1 MENHK
6 FKIGQI
12 VRHKASPIIGGAQMV
27 VLAFGT
33 MEDENDKVNIYTLS
47 YEGPHG
53 EFRRVILQ
61 EPELVA
67 LNFLSED

>member
-12 VRHKASPIIGGAQMV
+12 VMHKASNVIVETKMV

-33 MEDENDKVNIYTLS
+33 LENETDKEKIYALS
-47 YEGPHG
+47 YEGPSG

-61 EPELVA
+61 E
-67 LNFLSED
+67 SEIVSVNVFDKE